1 MQVISYL
8 ALSEEYG
15 LDKGDKAL
23 QEINTHEREC
33 ALRYER
39 IEERLKDGSRRF
51 DRLENMIWGVYVA
64 VFIAV
69 ALPILMSMR

>member
-1 MQVISYL
+1 MCYL
-8 ALSEEYG
+8 VMAEVWE

-39 IEERLKDGSRRF
+39 IEERLNDGSKRF
-51 DRLENMIWGVYVA
+51 DKLDRMLYGIIVLIIGS
-64 VFIAV
+64 
-69 ALPILMSMR
+69 ILIPQFLGG

>member
-1 MQVISYL
+1 MCYL

-39 IEERLKDGSRRF
+39 IEERLKEGSRRF
-51 DRLENMIWGVYVA
+51 DRLENMIWGVYAA

>member
-1 MQVISYL
+1 MCYL

-23 QEINTHEREC
+23 QEINAHEREC

-39 IEERLKDGSRRF
+39 IEERLKEGSRRF
-51 DRLENMIWGVYVA
+51 DRLENMIWGVYAA

>member
-1 MQVISYL
+1 MCYL
-8 ALSEEYG
+8 ALAEEWG

-39 IEERLKDGSRRF
+39 IEERLNDGSKRF
-51 DRLENMIWGVYVA
+51 DKQDRMLYGI
-64 VFIAV
+64 I
-69 ALPILMSMR
+69 I

>member
-1 MQVISYL
+1 MCYL

-51 DRLENMIWGVYVA
+51 DRLENMIWGVYAA

-69 ALPILMSMR
+69 AIPILMSMR

>member
-1 MQVISYL
+1 MCYL

-51 DRLENMIWGVYVA
+51 DRLENMIWGVYAA

-69 ALPILMSMR
+69 AIPILMSMG

>member
-1 MQVISYL
+1 MCYL

-15 LDKGDKAL
+15 LDKSDKAL

-39 IEERLKDGSRRF
+39 IEERLKEGSRRF
-51 DRLENMIWGVYVA
+51 DRLENMIWGVYAA